1 MTYFTA
7 TGAGS
12 KIGLN
17 GAKLVSFQAAGAT
30 TADAG
35 AATLEIEV
43 SNTGKDNEW
52 LQLAAGPISLTL
64 STTPATA
71 AIILD
76 EPWVYA
82 RGNCTAISGT
92 GAYVTLSIGA

>member
-7 TGAGS
+7 TGAGE
-12 KIGLN
+12 KIALN
-17 GAKLVSFQAAGAT
+17 GAKLLSFQAVGAT
-30 TADAG
+30 SAGAG
-35 AATLEIEV
+35 AATIEIEV
-43 SNTGKDNEW
+43 SNTGRDNEW
-52 LQLAAGPISLTL
+52 LQLATGPISLTL

-92 GAYVTLSIGA
+92 GAAVTLTIGA